1 MESRVTNVL
10 KNLRDKKEI
19 SIEQYK
25 DLSPSGSRPGIMY
38 GLAKVHKIVRDGL
51 PSIRP
56 ILSAIGTPTYKLAK
70 FLVPILEPLT
80 TNEYTIKDSFT
91 FAEDSL
97 FRYKDSLQKKIRSDI
112 VYRYMCSNCKVTYYG
127 KTYRHFFTRAAEHM
141 GISNLTGKRLKCVK
155 QSAVSDHLLE
165 CNCSI
170 DFDHFDILASDAN
183 KFRLL
188 IKESLLIKRDQPQ
201 LNKTIKSFPLKL
213 FD

>member
-1 MESRVTNVL
+1 MVL
-10 KNLRDKKEI
+10 KASKKELI
-19 SIEQYK
+19 CVLPFLGKRSMQLRTRLVNPIESNLKFCKLKVIFQ
-25 DLSPSGSRPGIMY
+25 SPC
-38 GLAKVHKIVRDGL
+38 
-51 PSIRP
+51 
-56 ILSAIGTPTYKLAK
+56 KL
-70 FLVPILEPLT
+70 
-80 TNEYTIKDSFT
+80 N
-91 FAEDSL
+91 SL

-127 KTYRHFFTRAAEHM
+127 KTYRHFFTRAAEQT
-141 GISNLTGKRLKCVK
+141 IK

-201 LNKTIKSFPLKL
+201 LNKTNKSFPLKL